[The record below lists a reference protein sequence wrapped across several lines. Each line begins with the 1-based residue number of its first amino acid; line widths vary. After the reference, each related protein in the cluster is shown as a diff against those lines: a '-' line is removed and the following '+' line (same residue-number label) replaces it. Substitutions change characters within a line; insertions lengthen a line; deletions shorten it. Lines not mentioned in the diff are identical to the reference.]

1 MIIGERVK
9 EARKNKNLS
18 QQQLGD
24 MLGVSKVSI
33 CGYEN
38 GVRIPTI
45 ENFVQLLDI
54 LDLSADYLL
63 GRETFKHLRTQS
75 AEEDEEYKVK
85 LSKEDINII
94 KELKNNSVLHNK
106 LRNDPKRTIELI
118 NRKLNK

>member
-1 MIIGERVK
+1 MIIGERLK
-9 EARKNKNLS
+9 DARKKKNMS

-24 MLGVSKVSI
+24 LLGVSKVSI

-63 GRETFKHLRTQS
+63 GRDVTVVS
-75 AEEDEEYKVK
+75 EDEEEYKAK
-85 LSKEDINII
+85 MSKDDIKII
-94 KELKNNSVLHNK
+94 KELKNNPVLHSK
-106 LRNDPKRTIELI
+106 LRVDPKRTIELI

>member
-1 MIIGERVK
+1 MIIGQRLK
-9 EARKNKNLS
+9 DARKSKNLS

-38 GVRIPTI
+38 GIRIPTI

-63 GRETFKHLRTQS
+63 GRDVTVVS
-75 AEEDEEYKVK
+75 EEDEEYKVK
-85 LSKEDINII
+85 LAKEDISII
-94 KELKNNSVLHNK
+94 KELKNNPNLHSK
-106 LRNDPKRTIELI
+106 LRVDPKRTIELI